1 MSILSKWFKGVSHRN
16 ASCYATVIVEAQ
28 HPDQKIP
35 KLAKRYGLVAGTMY
49 RYREIREGKVSKT
62 ELPHH
67 LSGGRYYDLIQD
79 ANRSS
84 TVREKEMKDLIALA
98 NKEIKRE
105 EKQPIE
111 QPLDFVDPNY
121 PDVTNE
127 VKLTEAEIDRLLEYT
142 KQPRDIAPDYN
153 ETPPTEQQQSD
164 SRMSVFFGFMLGI
177 VAMLL
182 FILIERGAM

>member
-105 EKQPIE
+105 EKQPTE

-127 VKLTEAEIDRLLEYT
+127 VKLTEAEIDRLLAYT

-164 SRMSVFFGFMLGI
+164 NRMSVFFGFMLG
-177 VAMLL
+177 VAAMLL